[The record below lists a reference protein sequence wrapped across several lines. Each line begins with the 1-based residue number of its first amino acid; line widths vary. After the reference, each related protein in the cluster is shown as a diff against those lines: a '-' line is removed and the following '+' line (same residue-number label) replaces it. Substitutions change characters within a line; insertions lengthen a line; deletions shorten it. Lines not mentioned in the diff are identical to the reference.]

1 MLVAVEGH
9 DLHLALVANSE
20 FEIGLGDSSGVSKW
34 NLNEV
39 SLEQQIGDRQVFFCF
54 KFWNGSNASLWLFS
68 FYY

>member
-20 FEIGLGDSSGVSKW
+20 FEIGLGDSSGVAKW

-39 SLEQQIGDRQVFFCF
+39 LLEQQIVDRQVF
-54 KFWNGSNASLWLFS
+54 LF
-68 FYY
+68 